1 MNEYV
6 GVDPGKNGGIA
17 RLDEAGAILLLAKM
31 PESVADL
38 LEALRGYSEPVAGVF
53 ALLESVHAMPGQG
66 VSSTFS
72 FGENFGLC
80 KGCLSGAGV
89 PWELVRSV
97 EWQRGLGIPK
107 VKDEGKTDRKRRLKA
122 HAQQLWPDDAK
133 IITGATA
140 DALLIAEYC
149 RRKRKGML

>member
-6 GVDPGKNGGIA
+6 GVDPGKTGGIA
-17 RLDEAGAILLLAKM
+17 RLDEAGAILSLDKM
-31 PESVADL
+31 PESEADL
-38 LEALRGYSEPVAGVF
+38 LAILRGNLEVDGRTF

-66 VSSTFS
+66 VTSMFS

-89 PWELVRSV
+89 PWELVRPV

-107 VKDEGKTDRKRRLKA
+107 VKGEGREDRKRRLKA
-122 HAQQLWPDDAK
+122 HAKRLWPDDAK
-133 IITGATA
+133 IITNATA

-149 RRKRKGML
+149 RRKRRGML